1 MESVPGVDEVY
12 PAKPAL
18 AALAKNV
25 LGALTRRAIAPEY
38 VSVTDTDGGVKA
50 SVTIG
55 IEGEEAAPDV
65 LRRVYDSIEE
75 YLAADGSPAVAAI
88 EVKVARIG

>member
-1 MESVPGVDEVY
+1 MY
-12 PAKPAL
+12 PATPAL

-25 LGALTRRAIAPEY
+25 LGALTRRAVAPEY
-38 VSVTDTDGGVKA
+38 VSITDTDGGVKA

-55 IEGEEAAPDV
+55 IAGEDAAPDV

-75 YLAADGSPAVAAI
+75 YLATDGFAAVAAI